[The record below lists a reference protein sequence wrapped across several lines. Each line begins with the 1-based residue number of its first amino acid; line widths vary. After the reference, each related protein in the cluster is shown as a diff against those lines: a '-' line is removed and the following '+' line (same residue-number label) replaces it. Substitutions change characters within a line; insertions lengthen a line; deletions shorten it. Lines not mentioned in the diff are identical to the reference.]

1 MSDDLTSKRDA
12 YHEAVLEA
20 DAEYMRLRKED
31 DFAAAEA
38 AFDKIIL
45 GPRAIYDKAIK
56 AAYPDK
62 GDSAGGGGGGGGG
75 GAWNSGSSGSG
86 GTGGN
91 GSAGL
96 VIVEVIAWSG
106 W

>member
-20 DAEYMRLRKED
+20 DAEYMRLRKEGN
-31 DFAAAEA
+31 FAAAEA

-45 GPRAIYDKAIK
+45 DPRAIYDKAIK

-62 GDSAGGGGGGGGG
+62 GDEA
-75 GAWNSGSSGSG
+75 AAIRRRAEDEAVLN
-86 GTGGN
+86 
-91 GSAGL
+91 ARR
-96 VIVEVIAWSG
+96 
-106 W
+106 